1 LTRGPVRYL
10 LWLARC
16 QWPRVAAGGLLGSAS
31 TLSLVLA
38 PPVIGQAIDHGL
50 SDNHYGI
57 LAAWSAVLLALTSV
71 GAFLGMAR
79 HRTMTKIR
87 MDAGYRTIRVVLGH
101 AIDLGA
107 ALPRRLTAGEVVT
120 IGVGD
125 VWIIARGLTVT
136 GPGVGAVVGYA
147 VVAVLLLRVSPLLA
161 VTVLAGVPVVGLA
174 IGPLLGSLHRAG
186 ARYRSRA
193 GQLAARLLDIVG
205 GLRLLNGLGG
215 KEDHLGRYR
224 AGSTGLLGEGYRVAS
239 AASWIEALATGL
251 PALFLALVTW
261 LGAHL
266 AARGD
271 ITIGELAAVYGY
283 AAILVVPVEIF
294 ISSGQQIIQ
303 AVVAARRVTA
313 LLNVEPEPVAGLTPA
328 PGGPAKLYDPFSG
341 VTVEPGLL
349 TVLAGSGAAP
359 IVDRLGRYGETGAT
373 WGGIRLDEI
382 QRGEVRE
389 RILVA
394 DDDAHLFAGT
404 LAEVVAGRGAVDAD
418 RVEAALNIAVA
429 NDINGRIE
437 PDGRNL
443 SGGQRQRVR
452 LARALYREPE
462 MLLAVEPTSAVDAHT
477 EAAIAERLSK
487 ARRGRGTLIVTTS
500 PALLDQA
507 DVVHFLRDGRV
518 VATGTHRSLLAEVPD
533 YRAIV
538 ARG

>member
-1 LTRGPVRYL
+1 M
-10 LWLARC
+10 
-16 QWPRVAAGGLLGSAS
+16 
-31 TLSLVLA
+31 LSLVLA

-50 SDNHYGI
+50 RESRFGV
-57 LAAWSAVLLALTSV
+57 LAGWSAVLLGLALG
-71 GAFLGMAR
+71 GALLGMAR

-101 AIDLGA
+101 AVDLGA

-120 IGVGD
+120 IGVAD

-147 VVAVLLLRVSPLLA
+147 VVAVLLLRISPLLA

-193 GQLAARLLDIVG
+193 GMLAGSLLDIVG
-205 GLRLLNGLGG
+205 GLQLLNGLGG
-215 KEDHLGRYR
+215 KQAHLDRYR
-224 AGSTGLLGEGYRVAS
+224 TGSRELLREGYRVSA

-251 PALFLALVTW
+251 PAVFLALVTW
-261 LGAHL
+261 LAAHL

-271 ITIGELAAVYGY
+271 ITVGELAAVYGY

-313 LLNVEPEPVAGLTPA
+313 LLDVAPEPIAGLAPA
-328 PGGPAKLYDPFSG
+328 PGGPAKLYDPVSG

-349 TVLAGSGAAP
+349 TVLAGSGAGP
-359 IVDRLGRYGETGAT
+359 IVDRLGRYGDTPAT
-373 WGGIRLDEI
+373 WGGTRLDELD
-382 QRGEVRE
+382 RDEVRE
-389 RILVA
+389 RIVVA
-394 DDDAHLFAGT
+394 DDDAHLFPGP
-404 LAEVVAGRGAVDAD
+404 LAEVVAGRAVVDPAA
-418 RVEAALNIAVA
+418 VEAALHIAVA
-429 NDINGRIE
+429 HDINGRVE
-437 PDGRNL
+437 ADGRNL

-477 EAAIAERLSK
+477 EAAIADRLSA

-500 PALLDQA
+500 PALLDHA

-518 VATGTHRSLLAEVPD
+518 VATGTHRSLMAEEPD
-533 YRAIV
+533 YRALV
-538 ARG
+538 SRA

>member
-16 QWPRVAAGGLLGSAS
+16 QWPRVAAGGILGSAS

-50 SDNHYGI
+50 SESHYGI

-79 HRTMTKIR
+79 HRTMTQIR
-87 MDAGYRTIRVVLGH
+87 LDAGYRTIRVVLDH
-101 AIDLGA
+101 AIELGA

-161 VTVLAGVPVVGLA
+161 FTVLAGVPVVGLA

-215 KEDHLGRYR
+215 KEAHLARYR
-224 AGSTGLLGEGYRVAS
+224 TGSSELMREGYRVAS

-271 ITIGELAAVYGY
+271 ITVGELASVYGY

-313 LLNVEPEPVAGLTPA
+313 LLNVEPEPVAGRTPA
-328 PGGPAKLYDPFSG
+328 PSGPAKLYDPFSG

-359 IVDRLGRYGETGAT
+359 IVDRLGRFGETAAT
-373 WGGIRLDEI
+373 WGGSRLDEVN
-382 QRGEVRE
+382 RSEVRE
-389 RILVA
+389 RILIA

-404 LAEVVAGRGAVDAD
+404 LAEVVAGRAAIDPDA
-418 RVEAALNIAVA
+418 VEAALNIAVA

-533 YRAIV
+533 YRALV

>member
-1 LTRGPVRYL
+1 VRYL

-50 SDNHYGI
+50 RENHYGI

-147 VVAVLLLRVSPLLA
+147 VVAVLLLRVNPLLA

-186 ARYRSRA
+186 ARYRTRA
-193 GQLAARLLDIVG
+193 GQLAGRLLDIVG
-205 GLRLLNGLGG
+205 GLHLLNGLGG
-215 KEDHLGRYR
+215 KEAHLARYR
-224 AGSTGLLGEGYRVAS
+224 SGSTGLLGEGYRVAS

-271 ITIGELAAVYGY
+271 ITVGELAAVYGY

-313 LLNVEPEPVAGLTPA
+313 LLNVEPEPATGTPA

-359 IVDRLGRYGETGAT
+359 IVDRLGRYGETGVT
-373 WGGIRLDEI
+373 WGGMRLDEI
-382 QRGEVRE
+382 ERGEVRE

-404 LAEVVAGRGAVDAD
+404 LAEVVAGRGAVDVD

-437 PDGRNL
+437 ADGRNL

-462 MLLAVEPTSAVDAHT
+462 ILLAVEPTSAVDAHT
-477 EAAIAERLSK
+477 EAAIAERLRK

-533 YRAIV
+533 YRALV
-538 ARG
+538 SRA

>member
-1 LTRGPVRYL
+1 M
-10 LWLARC
+10 
-16 QWPRVAAGGLLGSAS
+16 
-31 TLSLVLA
+31 LSLVLA

-50 SDNHYGI
+50 RDSHFAV
-57 LAAWSAVLLALTSV
+57 LAAWSAVLLGLAFASAL
-71 GAFLGMAR
+71 LGMAR

-87 MDAGYRTIRVVLGH
+87 MDAGYRTIRAVLGH
-101 AIDLGA
+101 AVDLGS

-193 GQLAARLLDIVG
+193 GLLAGRLLDIVG

-215 KEDHLGRYR
+215 KEAHLTRYR
-224 AGSTGLLGEGYRVAS
+224 AGSAELVTEGYRVAS

-261 LGAHL
+261 LAAHL
-266 AARGD
+266 AAHGE
-271 ITIGELAAVYGY
+271 ISIGELAAVYGY

-313 LLNVEPEPVAGLTPA
+313 LLSVAAETVPGLAPA
-328 PGGPAKLYDPFSG
+328 PGGPAKLYDPLSG

-349 TVLAGSGAAP
+349 TVLAGSGAGP
-359 IVDRLGRYGETGAT
+359 IVDRLGRYGETAAT
-373 WGGIRLDEI
+373 WGGIRLDELE
-382 QRGEVRE
+382 RDEVRE

-394 DDDAHLFAGT
+394 DDDAHLFPGP
-404 LAEVVAGRGAVDAD
+404 LAEVVAGRATVDPAA
-418 RVEAALNIAVA
+418 VEAALHIAVA
-429 NDINGRIE
+429 HDINGRIDA
-437 PDGRNL
+437 DGRNL

-452 LARALYREPE
+452 LARALYRQPE

-477 EAAIAERLSK
+477 EAAVAERLSA

-518 VATGTHRSLLAEVPD
+518 VATGTHRSLLADEPD
-533 YRAIV
+533 YRALV
-538 ARG
+538 SRA

>member
-31 TLSLVLA
+31 MLSLVLA

-50 SDNHYGI
+50 RDSRFGV
-57 LAAWSAVLLALTSV
+57 LVAWSVVLLVLALA
-71 GAFLGMAR
+71 GAVLGMAR
-79 HRTMTKIR
+79 HRTMTMIR
-87 MDAGYRTIRVVLGH
+87 MDAGYRTIRAVLGH
-101 AIDLGA
+101 AVDLGA
-107 ALPRRLTAGEVVT
+107 ALPQRLTAGEVVT

-147 VVAVLLLRVSPLLA
+147 VVAVLLLRISPLLA

-193 GQLAARLLDIVG
+193 GLLAGRLLDVVG
-205 GLRLLNGLGG
+205 GLPLLNGLGG
-215 KEDHLGRYR
+215 KQAHLDRYR
-224 AGSTGLLGEGYRVAS
+224 EGSAELLREGYRVSA

-261 LGAHL
+261 LAAHL
-266 AARGD
+266 TARGD
-271 ITIGELAAVYGY
+271 ISVGELAAVYGY

-313 LLNVEPEPVAGLTPA
+313 LLNVAPEPVTGLAPP
-328 PGGPAKLYDPFSG
+328 PGGPAKLYDPVSG

-349 TVLAGSGAAP
+349 TVLAGAGAGP
-359 IVDRLGRYGETGAT
+359 IVDRLGRYGETPAT
-373 WGGIRLDEI
+373 WGGTRLDEVE
-382 QRGEVRE
+382 RDAVRE

-394 DDDAHLFAGT
+394 DDDAHLFPGT
-404 LAEVVAGRGAVDAD
+404 LAEVVAGRARVDLAAVDA
-418 RVEAALNIAVA
+418 ALRIAVA
-429 NDINGRIE
+429 HDINGRIE
-437 PDGRNL
+437 ADGRNL

-452 LARALYREPE
+452 LARALYRQPE

-477 EAAIAERLSK
+477 EAAIAERLSA

-500 PALLDQA
+500 PALLDRA

-518 VATGTHRSLLAEVPD
+518 VATGTHRALLAEEPD
-533 YRAIV
+533 YRALV
-538 ARG
+538 SRQ